1 MKSSK
6 VQRTTKD
13 ERYDNEVLLKYFKLT
28 FCARDQFDQGFLFHD
43 DGTFFGKMNKTKVEA
58 YLYSI
63 FNDPCELL
71 CMNHISIRKG
81 ISMDYLPGEIV
92 LEFHCYPHK
101 ISLGEEDEYE
111 GEKRIYRYAF
121 TFKDFQI
128 YTIRIPEVVI
138 QNLSYFESNN

>member
-58 YLYSI
+58 YFYSI

-71 CMNHISIRKG
+71 CMNHINIKKG
-81 ISMDYLPGEIV
+81 ISMDHLPGEIV
-92 LEFHCYPHK
+92 LEFHCYPEQIFLNNK
-101 ISLGEEDEYE
+101 KKAAALEPPLNYKGRDANRYI
-111 GEKRIYRYAF
+111 EKN
-121 TFKDFQI
+121 D
-128 YTIRIPEVVI
+128 
-138 QNLSYFESNN
+138 S